1 MAADPLSAL
10 GAVGSSIAVA
20 EAALKVCRQI
30 YTFLGELHG
39 APKEIKQL
47 RDTLQE
53 TEGLMQSLVAYV
65 IEFQDSLRS
74 KAEHHEN
81 LPISLISL
89 IQTAEWFAEDIR
101 LLRQCLPE
109 KLSLRFPDRIKFVFQ
124 KRRIEEITLRLH
136 ERKSSINT
144 ALSITRSQINLRAL
158 GDVDFF
164 KKSICDI
171 NNGQSTVTSRSS
183 DILAEVRK
191 ISQSQLN
198 SIALLNQ
205 VAAAIGEQQ
214 SQRIFTPSASSTTDR
229 IPDDLNLLSRIVRYE
244 TKHVLEPI
252 AHRLEGKMD
261 IIAETLAIG
270 ISKTVSGYENECRCR
285 SSHLEEPKID
295 HQESALDSDSRRTV
309 AVKQGPA
316 EPPSRRTLSRDIK
329 LFTTNH
335 QQRSKFGRIYVR
347 ISKFRTRSVLG
358 KPPESYFRIELDI
371 CLPPWL
377 CSTGLSAVY
386 SSGKNS
392 FGCYDICPSIITFRI
407 IQWCLPNGD
416 EHFVWVTIQK
426 DDKEQ
431 FQHMLASGEI
441 GWRDQDEYGK
451 NVFQNALAAGAVQII
466 KFLLCDAGLDADYL
480 IEQSKEPLE
489 TFLRGCLS
497 HVCAWPA
504 WHTLA
509 SSFSSDKGSDA
520 AEGDQIISM
529 LCQHWDSFPEDDWIT
544 ALLPYVSVAKACGF
558 GFIPLDFRYD
568 GYYFPWVTVWT
579 VELHLATGGDP
590 NYIWDGNERG
600 PLLLSEVLRAVRWH
614 RPGFRSW
621 LISDDEC
628 IQLLA
633 RVIKAGADVYA
644 LTVYGYEVER
654 M

>member
-10 GAVGSSIAVA
+10 GAAGSSIAVA

-39 APKEIKQL
+39 AGEEIKRL
-47 RDTLQE
+47 RD
-53 TEGLMQSLVAYV
+53 M
-65 IEFQDSLRS
+65 
-74 KAEHHEN
+74 
-81 LPISLISL
+81 
-89 IQTAEWFAEDIR
+89 
-101 LLRQCLPE
+101 
-109 KLSLRFPDRIKFVFQ
+109 
-124 KRRIEEITLRLH
+124 
-136 ERKSSINT
+136 
-144 ALSITRSQINLRAL
+144 
-158 GDVDFF
+158 
-164 KKSICDI
+164 
-171 NNGQSTVTSRSS
+171 TSRSS
-183 DILAEVRK
+183 DILAEVGK
-191 ISQSQLN
+191 ISQSQLT

-205 VAAAIGEQQ
+205 VAAAMGEQQ
-214 SQRIFTPSASSTTDR
+214 SQKRFTPSASSTTDR
-229 IPDDLNLLSRIVRYE
+229 IPDDLSLLSRIVRYE

-270 ISKTVSGYENECRCR
+270 ISKTVSGYENECRCH
-285 SSHLEEPKID
+285 SSHLEEPKIA

-329 LFTTNH
+329 LFSTNH
-335 QQRSKFGRIYVR
+335 QQSSKFWRIYVR

-407 IQWCLPNGD
+407 IQRCLPNTD
-416 EHFVWVTIQK
+416 QHFVWVTIQK

-451 NVFQNALAAGAVQII
+451 NVFQV
-466 KFLLCDAGLDADYL
+466 
-480 IEQSKEPLE
+480 SP
-489 TFLRGCLS
+489 
-497 HVCAWPA
+497 
-504 WHTLA
+504 
-509 SSFSSDKGSDA
+509 SF
-520 AEGDQIISM
+520 Q
-529 LCQHWDSFPEDDWIT
+529 SFPEDDWIT

-558 GFIPLDFRYD
+558 GFTPLDFRYH

-614 RPGFRSW
+614 RPGLRSW

-654 M
+654 MGTLSDLADFLWVEGYWRAALEQCGYSAHEVREESTLRLVKAMRTRKGFPTSVDNSFFDIPDLRGLKQRGGPAGGVIELD